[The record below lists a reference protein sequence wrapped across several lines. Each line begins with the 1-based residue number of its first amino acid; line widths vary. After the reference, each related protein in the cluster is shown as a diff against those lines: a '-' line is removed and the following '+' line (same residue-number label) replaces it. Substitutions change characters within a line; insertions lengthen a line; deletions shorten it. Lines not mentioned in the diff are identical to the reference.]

1 MEIKVDIQGLEA
13 TTKNIFNIEK
23 QVRYAGAVALTRTAQ
38 EVQAATIANIRRDF
52 TVRGSWLR
60 AGGRF
65 GVGIQRAT
73 KDNLQAV
80 VENRAPWLE
89 AHEEGETR
97 TPRGQHFAIA
107 QPEVRRTKTEVI
119 AKAQRPTRLKRAFKV
134 ETDSGVPL
142 LLQRVGRGARSLLR
156 VMYQMTDR
164 AKIRPELN
172 FVKQGRVIV
181 FKVWK
186 RNFDEA
192 LAQALKTAR

>member
-1 MEIKVDIQGLEA
+1 MKINVDIQGLEA
-13 TTKNIFNIEK
+13 TAKKIFNLEK
-23 QVRYAGAVALTRTAQ
+23 QIRYAGAVALTRTAQ
-38 EVQAATIANIRRDF
+38 EVQAAAIANIRREF

-60 AGGRF
+60 TGGRF

-89 AHEEGETR
+89 AHEEGEVR

-107 QPEVRRTKTEVI
+107 QPGVRRTKTEVI
-119 AKAQRPTRLKRAFKV
+119 AKAQRPTRLKRAFKI

-156 VMYQMTDR
+156 VMYQLTSR

-172 FVKQGRVIV
+172 FVKQGRVVV
-181 FKVWK
+181 FRVWK

-192 LAQALKTAR
+192 LAQALRTAR